1 MVPTLLLLVAALSSD
16 SVSCR
21 RMQLLACVSQEYTI
35 RLDDGSDELCVPIRK
50 ATVVVRSSDGSIRRT
65 RTNRFGRA
73 TLALDSRLSDS
84 RLTVESRLNGGL
96 ADIPM
101 ADIVDLA
108 EPAQSAAA
116 CKDAVLRLRI
126 GLLPE
131 TTSCTRPA
139 SQ

>member
-1 MVPTLLLLVAALSSD
+1 MVPTLLLLVVALTSESAN
-16 SVSCR
+16 CR
-21 RMQLLACVSQEYTI
+21 RMELVACVSEEYTI
-35 RLDDGSDELCVPIRK
+35 RLDDRSDELCVPIRK
-50 ATVVVRSSDGSIRRT
+50 AMVAVRSSDGGIRRT

-73 TLALDSRLSDS
+73 TLVLDSRLSDS

-108 EPAQSAAA
+108 DPAQAAAA
-116 CKDAVLRLRI
+116 CKDAVLRLWI